1 MLISE
6 GGEKANLIIFNNPV
20 HAMNKTTFY
29 FIIAIL
35 VFVDMVQSKYQKN
48 ISKIKLKFHLNI
60 KQNCSKNNLYLL

>member
-6 GGEKANLIIFNNPV
+6 GGEKANLIILNSPV

-35 VFVDMVQSKYQKN
+35 VFVDMVQTKYQKN
-48 ISKIKLKFHLNI
+48 LSK
-60 KQNCSKNNLYLL
+60 KNE